1 MASTQYETED
11 LICGNVQT
19 QQVKFAADTYY
30 RGMPLEYDS
39 SNDRYR
45 YLNAG
50 DIAGIF
56 LGEETTLVN
65 DDYDCI
71 IMSGEIYEGG
81 LVTDGNAAFTVT
93 EDIIAAWAARKFYIK
108 RK

>member
-1 MASTQYETED
+1 MAATQYETEN

-39 SNDRYR
+39 GNDRYQ
-45 YLNAG
+45 YLNTG

-56 LGEETTLVN
+56 LGDETTLVN

-71 IMSGEIYEGG
+71 INGGEIYEGG
-81 LVTDGNAAFTVT
+81 LVTDA
-93 EDIIAAWAARKFYIK
+93 K
-108 RK
+108 RSLHRD